1 MSKAALGVLISGR
14 GSNLLSLIQA
24 IKNKTVD
31 AEIKLVI
38 SNNSEADGLKKAASF
53 GIKCMSFQQ
62 KAFENKTAFETA
74 MINALKEENVDLVIL
89 AGYMRVLGDEF
100 IDAFEGQIVNIHPS
114 LLPDFKGLHPQRQAL
129 EAGVK
134 KAGCT
139 VHFVDKT
146 LDGGPIID
154 QAVVE
159 VLDDDTEESL
169 SSRILEKEHVLYPH
183 AIQTILQK
191 KRSIT

>member
-1 MSKAALGVLISGR
+1 
-14 GSNLLSLIQA
+14 
-24 IKNKTVD
+24 
-31 AEIKLVI
+31 
-38 SNNSEADGLKKAASF
+38 
-53 GIKCMSFQQ
+53 MSFQQ

-154 QAVVE
+154 QAVVD